1 MITFEYIQELSK
13 LNKMEL
19 GKRIDEMTETD
30 AKDLLFG
37 VLSAMFHHDRIT
49 IDEIAKLR

>member
-19 GKRIDEMTETD
+19 GKRIDEMPEKD
-30 AKDLLFG
+30 SKDLLFG
-37 VLSAMFHHDRIT
+37 ILCAMFHHNRIN
-49 IDEIAKLR
+49 IDEIEKLR